1 MDKTIKCPNC
11 GQIFDNVDNEFLEC
25 ANCGKKYKNPFF
37 DNMAG
42 AQEQEQNDSS
52 SVEQETEEL
61 TTNEVADESVDGKQ
75 IGGEEQQAKDTKDT
89 KAKESNEAKCAE
101 KNNDSDSFM
110 MVITNTIKE
119 FFAFKQFKRIHVGLA
134 VCAGILMSPFLLAVI
149 AMIPAFYILQFC
161 YKMVSAPADYL
172 LQNIRNEGQS
182 TPVKAVVYF
191 VGYPMVFLMKIALSV
206 FSVEFFVMYFFFML
220 FAYIYGFGGIKFQPF
235 LFEAST
241 DCSAHLEGDA
251 SAETIAIILTVTV
264 LLGVFYLGLGLGIGL
279 RDVDLRPSHSS
290 SSSSSSSSSTV
301 GTIGTGYYETVS
313 IHANESSSKS
323 YYFTPTSSGTYRI
336 TVSSNDNE
344 SSVYIY
350 VDGMM
355 LTSGSTYSLA
365 TTKYCYSGS
374 KYTIRIYWSNYNS
387 TSDTIYI
394 SVEKA

>member
-25 ANCGKKYKNPFF
+25 ANCGKSTKSVF

-52 SVEQETEEL
+52 SVEQETEEP
-61 TTNEVADESVDGKQ
+61 TNNEVADESVDCKQ
-75 IGGEEQQAKDTKDT
+75 IGGEEQQTKDT
-89 KAKESNEAKCAE
+89 KHTKAKKSNEAKCAE

-110 MVITNTIKE
+110 RVITNTIKE

-172 LQNIRNEGQS
+172 LQAIRNEGQS

-191 VGYPMVFLMKIALSV
+191 VGYPTVFLMKIALSV

-235 LFEAST
+235 IFEAST

-264 LLGVFYLGLGLGIGL
+264 LLGVFYVGLGLGIGL
-279 RDVDLRPSHSS
+279 RDVELRPPHSS
-290 SSSSSSSSSTV
+290 SSSSSSSSSA
-301 GTIGTGYYETVS
+301 GTISTGYYESVS
-313 IHANESSSKS
+313 VRANESSNKT
-323 YYFTPTSSGTYRI
+323 YYFTPISSGTYRI
-336 TVSSNDNE
+336 TVSSNDNGA
-344 SSVYIY
+344 SIYIY
-350 VDGMM
+350 IDGTMI
-355 LTSGSTYSLA
+355 TNGSNYSISG
-365 TTKYCYSGS
+365 TKYCYSGS
-374 KYTIRIYWSNYNS
+374 KYTIRVNWSNYSS
-387 TSDTIYI
+387 TSDSLYVL
-394 SVEKA
+394 VEKV

>member
-42 AQEQEQNDSS
+42 AQEQEQEQNDSS
-52 SVEQETEEL
+52 SVEQETEEP
-61 TTNEVADESVDGKQ
+61 TNNEVADESVDGKQ
-75 IGGEEQQAKDTKDT
+75 IGVEEQQTKDTKDT
-89 KAKESNEAKCAE
+89 KAKKSNEAKCAE

-110 MVITNTIKE
+110 RVITNTIKE

-134 VCAGILMSPFLLAVI
+134 VCAGILMSPFLFAVI

-172 LQNIRNEGQS
+172 LQAIRNEGQS

-191 VGYPMVFLMKIALSV
+191 VGYPTVFLMKIALSV

-235 LFEAST
+235 IFEAST
-241 DCSAHLEGDA
+241 DCSAHLEEDA

-264 LLGVFYLGLGLGIGL
+264 LLGVFYVGLGLGIGL
-279 RDVDLRPSHSS
+279 RDVELRPPHSS
-290 SSSSSSSSSTV
+290 SSSSSSSA
-301 GTIGTGYYETVS
+301 GTISTGYYESMSVR
-313 IHANESSSKS
+313 ANESSNKT

-336 TVSSNDNE
+336 TVSSNDNGA
-344 SSVYIY
+344 SIYIY
-350 VDGMM
+350 IDGTMI
-355 LTSGSTYSLA
+355 TNGSNYSISG
-365 TTKYCYSGS
+365 TKYCYSGS
-374 KYTIRIYWSNYNS
+374 KYTIRVNWSNYSS
-387 TSDTIYI
+387 TSDSLYVL
-394 SVEKA
+394 VEKV